1 MSIRV
6 RVAALSTALMLV
18 LLLTIGTG
26 IYVTLSRSLDQQ
38 IDARLWN
45 TFISYVN
52 DTRLV
57 QYKPERIIFRQPNI
71 DPFQSPGLYMQVAD
85 PDGTVGAFAPFL
97 GTDHISIPPRVRAR
111 NRNGER
117 VFYNGEFHGSVSRI
131 LSAPLRDVSGNLVA
145 TVQVAEPMSAVHD
158 TLSML
163 RWLLFGGFGA
173 GLLAAAIGGY
183 VLAGRSIRPLSR
195 ITTTARAIG
204 RSGDLRR
211 RIDPPGTCDEV
222 GQLAETFNQMLE
234 RLEDVFAAEQRF
246 VADASHELRT
256 PLTVLR
262 GNVDILKRQ
271 AASGRIEAREL
282 MEGLT
287 DLGDEAER
295 MSRLVQNLLTLAR
308 ADGGWQPVLETVA
321 LDQIASDAARIVAP
335 LAINHRLKVRIPH
348 AIDVEGDADQLKQ
361 LILILL
367 DNAFVYTPPN
377 GTVELWLRDGTCGV
391 DLTVRDDGPGIPP
404 DQLDRIFDRFFRS
417 DSTRARA
424 TGGAGLGLAI
434 ARWIAEC
441 HGGSIRV
448 ENNQDGCGATFTVH
462 LPDRLKG
469 SAGGSERSLSGSHLL
484 GERFGALMSVVST
497 LARNLMRQAPR

>member
-1 MSIRV
+1 MSIRL
-6 RVAALSTALMLV
+6 RVAALSTALMLA

-26 IYVTLSRSLDQQ
+26 IYVTLMRSLDQQ

-45 TFISYVN
+45 NFISYVN

-57 QYKPERIIFRQPNI
+57 QYKPEGIIFRQPNI

-85 PDGTVGAFAPFL
+85 SDGTVSAFAPYL
-97 GTDHISIPPRVRAR
+97 GTDHISIPPAVRAR

-117 VFYNGEFHGSVSRI
+117 VFFNGEFHGNVSRI

-183 VLAGRSIRPLSR
+183 VLAGRSVRPLSR
-195 ITTTARAIG
+195 ITATARAIG

-211 RIDPPGTCDEV
+211 RIDPPGTRDEV

-262 GNVDILKRQ
+262 GNVDILKLQ
-271 AASGRIEAREL
+271 AASGRVESREL
-282 MEGLT
+282 MESLT

-295 MSRLVQNLLTLAR
+295 MSRLVQSLLTLAR
-308 ADGGWQPVLETVA
+308 ADGGWRPVLGTVA
-321 LDQIASDAARIVAP
+321 LDQIASDAARIAAP
-335 LAINHRLKVRIPH
+335 LGIDHHFEVQIPE

-367 DNAFVYTPPN
+367 DNAFVYTPPH
-377 GTVELWLRDGTCGV
+377 GTVELSLHDGAGGIE
-391 DLTVRDDGPGIPP
+391 LAVRDHGPGIPP
-404 DQLDRIFDRFFRS
+404 DELDRIFDRFYRS
-417 DSTRARA
+417 DSTRTRA

-434 ARWIAEC
+434 ARWIVEC
-441 HGGSIRV
+441 HEGSIGV
-448 ENNQDGCGATFTVH
+448 ENNQDGCGTTFTVH
-462 LPDRLKG
+462 LPHRLNG
-469 SAGGSERSLSGSHLL
+469 SAGASERPENGRVL
-484 GERFGALMSVVST
+484 GERVGAPLSLVSA
-497 LARNLMRQAPR
+497 LARNLVRQAPR

>member
-1 MSIRV
+1 MSIRF
-6 RVAALSTALMLV
+6 RVAALSTALMLA

-26 IYVTLSRSLDQQ
+26 IYVTLVRSLDEQ

-45 TFISYVN
+45 NFISYVN

-57 QYKPERIIFRQPNI
+57 QYKPEGIIFRQPNV

-85 PDGTVGAFAPFL
+85 AGGTVSAFAPFL
-97 GTDHISIPPRVRAR
+97 GTDHISIPAQVQAR

-117 VFYNGEFHGSVSRI
+117 VFFNGEFHGSVSRI

-183 VLAGRSIRPLSR
+183 VLAGRSLRPLSR
-195 ITTTARAIG
+195 ITTTARTIG

-211 RIDPPGTCDEV
+211 RIDPPGTRDEV

-271 AASGRIEAREL
+271 AASGRIETRDL
-282 MEGLT
+282 MESLT

-308 ADGGWQPVLETVA
+308 ADGGWRPVLGTVA
-321 LDQIASDAARIVAP
+321 LDQIAGDAARIAAP
-335 LAINHRLKVRIPH
+335 LAINHRFDVRISE

-367 DNAFVYTPPN
+367 DNAFVYTPPH
-377 GTVELWLRDGTCGV
+377 GTVELSLRDGTGGA
-391 DLTVRDDGPGIPP
+391 DLTVRDDGPGIP
-404 DQLDRIFDRFFRS
+404 QEQVDRIFDRFYRG

-424 TGGAGLGLAI
+424 NSGAGLGLAI
-434 ARWIAEC
+434 ARWIVEC

-448 ENNQDGCGATFTVH
+448 ENNQNGCGATFTVH
-462 LPDRLKG
+462 LPDRLNR
-469 SAGGSERSLSGSHLL
+469 SADGSERSLSGSHPL
-484 GERFGALMSVVST
+484 GERIGAPLSVVST
-497 LARNLMRQAPR
+497 LARNLVRQAPR